1 MKVCFWGTRMDLLS
15 GHARPAFELAD
26 RLIRMGHQVRIVTTR
41 LSSTESARHEALLER
56 QPHLA
61 TIPVERHFRS
71 LGEMLLRPASTQ
83 RHLADRF
90 AWADLIHGF
99 SLPSLSLVS
108 SLVSFRVPMVLSL
121 SSLPPAG
128 LKVSLRPSPAARL
141 PHANHPGQLLAAAI
155 VGRSW
160 NRFDRII
167 CWTQYLMREAIRH
180 GVEPGRV
187 HHLPIGLDLT
197 RFVSTPPRSGKGP
210 PTFLWLGWA
219 SPDRGVEM
227 LVRAFQRALGRMP
240 GARLVLA
247 DRGPNSG
254 AAARLHA
261 STLRRLRAGIRRAGN
276 HASIEWSG
284 FDANI
289 SGLLNA
295 CDVVVLP
302 FPVAAGYSHPPL
314 TLLEALAHG
323 KPVIASRIGS
333 LPEFVEHGKEG
344 LLVEPGDE
352 LGLEEALIQLATVD
366 RTEMGSRA
374 RGRAARL
381 PSWEAIAEQ
390 TVTVYE
396 QALAAPAGQQPS

>member
-26 RLIRMGHQVRIVTTR
+26 QLIRMGHQVRIVTTR
-41 LSSTESARHEALLER
+41 LSPAEAARHEALLKR

-61 TIPVERHFRS
+61 TIQVDRHFRS
-71 LGEMLLRPASTQ
+71 LGQMVLRLPSTR
-83 RHLADRF
+83 RHLEDQF

-99 SLPSLSLVS
+99 SLPSLGLVS
-108 SLVSFRVPMVLSL
+108 SLVALRVPVVLSL
-121 SSLPPAG
+121 SSLPPLG
-128 LKVSLRPSPAARL
+128 LRESVRPSPTARL
-141 PHANHPGQLLAAAI
+141 PLANHPGRLLAAAI
-155 VGRSW
+155 VRRSW
-160 NRFDRII
+160 SRFDRII
-167 CWTQYLMREAIRH
+167 CWTEYLTREAIRH
-180 GVEPGRV
+180 GVEPSRV
-187 HHLPIGLDLT
+187 HHLPIGLDPT
-197 RFVSTPPRSGKGP
+197 RFEAMPPRSGKGP

-219 SPDRGVEM
+219 SPLRGVEM
-227 LVRAFQRALGRMP
+227 LVRAFLRAQARMP

-254 AAARLHA
+254 AAARQHA
-261 STLRRLRAGIRRAGN
+261 STMRRMQAGIRRAGM

-289 SGLLNA
+289 SSLLNA
-295 CDVVVLP
+295 CDAVVLP
-302 FPVAAGYSHPPL
+302 FPVVAGYSHPPL
-314 TLLEALAHG
+314 TLLEAMAHG
-323 KPVIASRIGS
+323 KPVVTTRIGS
-333 LPEFVEHGKEG
+333 LPEYVEHGKEG

-352 LGLEEALIQLATVD
+352 LALEEALIQLATVD
-366 RTEMGSRA
+366 RAEMGRRA

>member
-26 RLIRMGHQVRIVTTR
+26 QLIRMGHQVRIVTTR
-41 LSSTESARHEALLER
+41 LSSAEAARHEALLKR

-61 TIPVERHFRS
+61 TIQVDRRFRS
-71 LGEMLLRPASTQ
+71 LAEMVLRLPSTQ
-83 RHLADRF
+83 RHLADQF

-99 SLPSLSLVS
+99 SLPSLSLIS
-108 SLVSFRVPMVLSL
+108 SLVAFRVPLLLSL
-121 SSLPPAG
+121 SSLPPLG
-128 LKVSLRPSPAARL
+128 LRESVQPSPTARL
-141 PHANHPGQLLAAAI
+141 LLASHPGQLLGAAI
-155 VGRSW
+155 VRRSW

-167 CWTQYLMREAIRH
+167 CWTEYLMREAIRQ

-219 SPDRGVEM
+219 SPLRGVEM
-227 LVRAFQRALGRMP
+227 LVRAFRRALAMMP

-254 AAARLHA
+254 ATARLHA
-261 STLRRLRAGIRRAGN
+261 STMRRLQAGIRGAGI
-276 HASIEWSG
+276 HASIAWSG

-289 SGLLNA
+289 SSLLNA

-314 TLLEALAHG
+314 TLLEAMAHG
-323 KPVIASRIGS
+323 KPVIATRIGS
-333 LPEFVEHGKEG
+333 LPEYVEHGKEG
-344 LLVEPGDE
+344 LLVEPANE
-352 LGLEEALIQLATVD
+352 LALAEALVHMASVD
-366 RTEMGSRA
+366 RAEMGRRA
-374 RGRAARL
+374 RQRAARL
-381 PSWEAIAEQ
+381 PNWETIAER
-390 TVTVYE
+390 TVGVYK
-396 QALAAPAGQQPS
+396 QALAAPAEPLRG

>member
-26 RLIRMGHQVRIVTTR
+26 QLIRMGHQVRIVTTR
-41 LSSTESARHEALLER
+41 LSSAEAARHAALLKR

-61 TIPVERHFRS
+61 RIQVERRFRS
-71 LGEMLLRPASTQ
+71 LGEMVLRLPSTR
-83 RHLADRF
+83 RHLADQL

-108 SLVSFRVPMVLSL
+108 RLVAFRVPLLLSL
-121 SSLPPAG
+121 SSLPPVG
-128 LKVSLRPSPAARL
+128 LRESVRPSSTARL
-141 PHANHPGQLLAAAI
+141 LLANHPGQLLAAAI

-167 CWTQYLMREAIRH
+167 CWTEYLMREAIRQ

-187 HHLPIGLDLT
+187 HHLPIGLDLS
-197 RFVSTPPRSGKGP
+197 RFVSTPPRPGKGP

-219 SPDRGVEM
+219 SPLRGVEM
-227 LVRAFQRALGRMP
+227 LVRAFLRALTRMP

-261 STLRRLRAGIRRAGN
+261 STMRRLQTGIRRAGI

-289 SGLLNA
+289 SSLLNA

-314 TLLEALAHG
+314 TLLEAMAHG
-323 KPVIASRIGS
+323 KPVIATRIGS
-333 LPEFVEHGKEG
+333 LPEYVEHGKEG
-344 LLVEPGDE
+344 LLVEPGNE
-352 LGLEEALIQLATVD
+352 LALEEALIQLATVD
-366 RTEMGSRA
+366 RAEMGRRA
-374 RGRAARL
+374 RERAARL
-381 PSWEAIAEQ
+381 PSWETIAER
-390 TVTVYE
+390 TVAVYE
-396 QALAAPAGQQPS
+396 QALAAPAGPRPS